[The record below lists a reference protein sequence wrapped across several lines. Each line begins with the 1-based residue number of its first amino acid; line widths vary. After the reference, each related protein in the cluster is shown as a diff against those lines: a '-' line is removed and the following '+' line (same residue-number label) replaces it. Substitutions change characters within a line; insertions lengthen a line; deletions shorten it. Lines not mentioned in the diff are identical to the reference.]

1 MLEFA
6 KRKGY
11 AKILDPRID
20 FALNSIEVEYR
31 RDPLTGESG
40 RIAHMGIVAAQKI
53 DYSVWDKPEHHE
65 MCPFCPGNIER
76 STPRFPAELIPEG
89 HIKKG
94 GARVIANIAP
104 YDRYSALTV
113 MGPEHVMPLEKM
125 SAAYLKDAFEAG
137 LEFCRTVLE
146 KERELPYSIIAW
158 NYMPPSGGGLLHP
171 HQQLI
176 ITDEPGNLY
185 RKVMRESKNYRQK
198 WGENF
203 WEELCRREEEAGE
216 RFIGRIEEGYW
227 LTAFCPQGVLGEIM
241 AVFPGRSTIYD
252 LDEKIID
259 GLVKGL
265 LCLFKYFDSKN
276 ICSFNLALFAA
287 PAGEGEKD
295 FSLHIRVI
303 PRFYMNLL
311 LYTPDMSSMQVA
323 LQEPF
328 SVVNPEEQCREIAP
342 FFKS

>member
-125 SAAYLKDAFEAG
+125 SAAYA
-137 LEFCRTVLE
+137 
-146 KERELPYSIIAW
+146 
-158 NYMPPSGGGLLHP
+158 
-171 HQQLI
+171 
-176 ITDEPGNLY
+176 
-185 RKVMRESKNYRQK
+185 
-198 WGENF
+198 
-203 WEELCRREEEAGE
+203 
-216 RFIGRIEEGYW
+216 
-227 LTAFCPQGVLGEIM
+227 
-241 AVFPGRSTIYD
+241 
-252 LDEKIID
+252 
-259 GLVKGL
+259 
-265 LCLFKYFDSKN
+265 
-276 ICSFNLALFAA
+276 
-287 PAGEGEKD
+287 
-295 FSLHIRVI
+295 
-303 PRFYMNLL
+303 
-311 LYTPDMSSMQVA
+311 
-323 LQEPF
+323 
-328 SVVNPEEQCREIAP
+328 
-342 FFKS
+342 